1 MKQQNNPLLFN
12 LEGVVERINEINN
25 ELTRRF
31 SDEKKEKLKTEQ
43 AILRKVAALLNQAI
57 LIRDG
62 INPASLPA
70 KKSAKVNRSA
80 ISGKFV
86 TEADA
91 KQHPD
96 TTIKQTVKR
105 KRNGTGCS

>member
-1 MKQQNNPLLFN
+1 MTQ
-12 LEGVVERINEINN
+12 
-25 ELTRRF
+25 T
-31 SDEKKEKLKTEQ
+31 KK
-43 AILRKVAALLNQAI
+43 
-57 LIRDG
+57 
-62 INPASLPA
+62 PAGKAA
-70 KKSAKVNRSA
+70 KKKATAKVNRSA
-80 ISGKFV
+80 IDGKFV